1 MFNVIVNFFS
11 ELEWVGGRFVRRGPE
26 WAEISSAHYPQTHLP
41 TLKEV
46 MVDSPPPAVF
56 FGTRGFGLKYLYPKV
71 SNGFCFYYNQF

>member
-11 ELEWVGGRFVRRGPE
+11 ELEWVGGRFVHRGPE

-46 MVDSPPPAVF
+46 MVDSPPCSF
-56 FGTRGFGLKYLYPKV
+56 FWHSWVWIEIFISKGIQWFLFLL
-71 SNGFCFYYNQF
+71 